1 VARASD
7 PSWKVAKTME
17 AQQPRPASGFTK
29 RQVLGIVLA
38 TVLVTVGATGWV
50 LRTYVFPSRFEPVQL
65 SAREE
70 QVLDAKLRRIGIEP
84 ASAESAPDPSPVVGS
99 APREPATG
107 HTEREA
113 PRLEP
118 RPRFEPEP
126 RLEPEPYSED
136 PADREIGI
144 SERELNALLAH
155 NTNLA
160 ERLAIDLSDDL
171 ASAKLLIPVDP
182 DFPVMGGRILRVHAG
197 VELRVVRGRPVVILR
212 GISLMGVPLPNA
224 WLGNLKQVDL
234 VERFGGQGGFW
245 SAFAAGVE
253 EMSVREGELK
263 LVLKE

>member
-1 VARASD
+1 MPSD
-7 PSWKVAKTME
+7 LGDPGTRSA
-17 AQQPRPASGFTK
+17 GFTK
-29 RQVLGIVLA
+29 LQVVGIVLA
-38 TVLVTVGATGWV
+38 TIAITVGLTWWV
-50 LRTYVFPSRFEPVQL
+50 LRTYVFPTEFEPVEL
-65 SAREE
+65 SLREE
-70 QVLDAKLRRIGIEP
+70 RVLDAKLRRLGIEP
-84 ASAESAPDPSPVVGS
+84 A
-99 APREPATG
+99 PREEATG
-107 HTEREA
+107 APVREVTKGA
-113 PRLEP
+113 PARDA
-118 RPRFEPEP
+118 P

-197 VELRVVRGRPVVILR
+197 VELRVAQGSPVVILR

-245 SAFAAGVE
+245 SAFAAGIE
-253 EMSVREGELK
+253 EMEVREGELK

>member
-1 VARASD
+1 MPNGPGSGAA
-7 PSWKVAKTME
+7 
-17 AQQPRPASGFTK
+17 GFTK
-29 RQVLGIVLA
+29 LQVAGIVLA
-38 TVLVTVGATGWV
+38 TTAIAVGLTWWV
-50 LRTYVFPSRFEPVQL
+50 LRTYVFPQQFEPVEL

-70 QVLDAKLRRIGIEP
+70 RVLDAKLRRIGIEP
-84 ASAESAPDPSPVVGS
+84 ALHQS

-107 HTEREA
+107 RSERDA

-118 RPRFEPEP
+118 EPEP
-126 RLEPEPYSED
+126 NLEPEPYSED
-136 PADREIGI
+136 PTDREVGI

-182 DFPVMGGRILRVHAG
+182 DFPVLGGRILRVHAG
-197 VELRVVRGRPVVILR
+197 VELRVANGRPVVILR

-245 SAFAAGVE
+245 SAFAAGIE

>member
-1 VARASD
+1 M
-7 PSWKVAKTME
+7 PSNPGSGA
-17 AQQPRPASGFTK
+17 AGFTK
-29 RQVLGIVLA
+29 LQVAGIVLA
-38 TVLVTVGATGWV
+38 AMAIAVGLTWWV
-50 LRTYVFPSRFEPVQL
+50 LRTYVFPSEFEPVEL

-70 QVLDAKLRRIGIEP
+70 RVLDAKLRRIGIEP
-84 ASAESAPDPSPVVGS
+84 ALHQS

-107 HTEREA
+107 HSERDA

-118 RPRFEPEP
+118 N
-126 RLEPEPYSED
+126 LEPEPYSED
-136 PADREIGI
+136 PADREVGI

-197 VELRVVRGRPVVILR
+197 VELRVANGRPVVILR

-245 SAFAAGVE
+245 SAFAGGIE

-263 LVLKE
+263 LVLAE

>member
-1 VARASD
+1 MPSD
-7 PSWKVAKTME
+7 LGDPGTRSA
-17 AQQPRPASGFTK
+17 GFTK
-29 RQVLGIVLA
+29 LQVVGIVLA
-38 TVLVTVGATGWV
+38 TIAITVGLTWWV
-50 LRTYVFPSRFEPVQL
+50 LRTYVFPTEFEPVEL
-65 SAREE
+65 SLREE
-70 QVLDAKLRRIGIEP
+70 RVLDAKLRRLGIEP
-84 ASAESAPDPSPVVGS
+84 A
-99 APREPATG
+99 PREEATG
-107 HTEREA
+107 A
-113 PRLEP
+113 PVRDATKGAP
-118 RPRFEPEP
+118 ARDAP

-136 PADREIGI
+136 PADREVGI

-197 VELRVVRGRPVVILR
+197 VELRVAQGSPVVILR

-245 SAFAAGVE
+245 SAFAAGIE
-253 EMSVREGELK
+253 EMEVREGELK